1 MKYFISILVILAI
14 VIIGITLIFNSNTAK
29 ENTVAYP
36 LKELS
41 ATYDSAGNL
50 LQQILYNEL
59 TDDYIKT
66 EYVYGYVDG
75 RLICIDQHTTIITNK
90 KHEDNQNTT
99 KLQVY
104 FNKDLLNDV
113 ITIIDNEYVKVSI
126 VKYLAKDS
134 WWEFGYELKVVN
146 KTKDIITVHIDN
158 ATIMDIN
165 CSPLFYTEHVAPGD
179 TEYFTLAW
187 DSDTLERCY
196 IPYIDNIEFMIRVFD
211 NDNWR
216 TPALCGER
224 VLIKQ

>member
-1 MKYFISILVILAI
+1 MLILKKTFCLFLI
-14 VIIGITLIFNSNTAK
+14 VALLCLIFAGCNDSSGGRSI
-29 ENTVAYP
+29 VAYP
-36 LKELS
+36 LKEVNVI
-41 ATYDSAGNL
+41 YDQFNNI
-50 LQQILYNEL
+50 LQQTLYNETTGEYIQ
-59 TDDYIKT
+59 TDYT
-66 EYVYGYVDG
+66 YAYQDG
-75 RLICIDQHTTIITNK
+75 RYVCIDQRTTIINY
-90 KHEDNQNTT
+90 NSPSAVNTAL
-99 KLQVY
+99 KIY
-104 FNKDLLNDV
+104 HNKDLNNGPIIL
-113 ITIIDNEYVKVSI
+113 IDNEYVKVSI

-146 KTKDIITVHIDN
+146 KTKDIITTHIDN
-158 ATIMDIN
+158 TTIMDIN
-165 CSPLFYTEHVAPGD
+165 CSPLFYTEHIAPGD